1 MSKPRVVVKS
11 QKKTFSFMKFAC
23 SVWHVDIIHYTGG
36 HDRARVQC
44 GMLIL
49 FITQVDTIEHVFSVA
64 C

>member
-1 MSKPRVVVKS
+1 M
-11 QKKTFSFMKFAC
+11 
-23 SVWHVDIIHYTGG
+23 WHVDIIHYTGG

-49 FITQVDTIEHVFSVA
+49 FITQVDTIEHEKHEHSIFITQVDTIEHVLSVA

>member
-1 MSKPRVVVKS
+1 M
-11 QKKTFSFMKFAC
+11 
-23 SVWHVDIIHYTGG
+23 WHVDIIHYTGG